1 MKDEKEEDADGFVLR
16 EGLGCDCFSVVY
28 YGAASMRLFMR
39 LRLNA

>member
-1 MKDEKEEDADGFVLR
+1 MRKKKMLTVLCCG

-28 YGAASMRLFMR
+28 YAAASMRLFMR

>member
-1 MKDEKEEDADGFVLR
+1 MRKEKMLTVLCCGE